1 MINKKLVFYS
11 LLFFQKNE
19 KIPNLSKFYSKKK
32 ELIYCK
38 LALNLAGSI
47 HKQGFKHI
55 LITNN
60 KSKINEL
67 IHYNFPIQ
75 QINFKKLL
83 NKKTKFYSAHF
94 KIDVIK
100 ILSQK
105 KYKSCLLDLDILI
118 TKKFSKKFLMLAKNF
133 NLVSSL
139 DYKTYNKEISLVY
152 KILCNLN
159 IKKPKWYGGEFIL
172 GDPIFFKKLYS
183 QIMKIYPNYKKNLNN
198 FFHVGDETLLN
209 SALQILLIK
218 KKILFK
224 DIKNSNIIIRYWSI
238 LNTDIRKLS
247 QAIDNIFL
255 HLPSDKFFL
264 SKINTN
270 DYSFNELKKVYIN
283 YHQSF
288 IRILILKLKN
298 LIKHLLNI

>member
-1 MINKKLVFYS
+1 
-11 LLFFQKNE
+11 
-19 KIPNLSKFYSKKK
+19 
-32 ELIYCK
+32 
-38 LALNLAGSI
+38 
-47 HKQGFKHI
+47 
-55 LITNN
+55 
-60 KSKINEL
+60 
-67 IHYNFPIQ
+67 
-75 QINFKKLL
+75 
-83 NKKTKFYSAHF
+83 
-94 KIDVIK
+94 
-100 ILSQK
+100 LSQK

-139 DYKTYNKEISLVY
+139 DYKNYNKEISLVY

-198 FFHVGDETLLN
+198 FFHVSDETLVN

-218 KKILFK
+218 KRILFK
-224 DIKNSNIIIRYWSI
+224 DIKNSNIVIRYWSI
-238 LNTDIRKLS
+238 LNTDVRKLS
-247 QAIDNIFL
+247 QAINNIFL

-264 SKINTN
+264 SKINTD
-270 DYSFNELKKVYIN
+270 DYNFNELKKVYIN

-288 IRILILKLKN
+288 IRILILKFNN
-298 LIKHLLNI
+298 LIKYLLNI

>member
-172 GDPIFFKKLYS
+172 GDPIFFK
-183 QIMKIYPNYKKNLNN
+183 NY
-198 FFHVGDETLLN
+198 T
-209 SALQILLIK
+209 
-218 KKILFK
+218 
-224 DIKNSNIIIRYWSI
+224 
-238 LNTDIRKLS
+238 
-247 QAIDNIFL
+247 
-255 HLPSDKFFL
+255 
-264 SKINTN
+264 
-270 DYSFNELKKVYIN
+270 
-283 YHQSF
+283 
-288 IRILILKLKN
+288 LKL
-298 LIKHLLNI
+298 